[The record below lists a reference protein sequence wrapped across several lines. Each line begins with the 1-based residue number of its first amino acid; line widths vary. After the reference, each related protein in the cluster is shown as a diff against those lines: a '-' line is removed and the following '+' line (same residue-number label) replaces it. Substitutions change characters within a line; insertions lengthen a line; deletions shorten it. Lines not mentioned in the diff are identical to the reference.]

1 MDTTLIHIY
10 VERLANLLRNEA
22 RNAGAEYGLQPVQL
36 EALNYLNLCNRYSNT
51 PLGVTEY
58 LGLTKGTVSQSIKIL
73 ENKGLVE
80 KRSDKNDKRIV
91 HLKVTPAGKRLLK
104 RLHPSKLLNR
114 ACDDSSKQQALA
126 GNLKSLL
133 VKIQKETDLK
143 TFGVCHTCRY
153 NQAEENG
160 KFKCGLTQERLTKI
174 DIDLICREHAIRE

>member
-1 MDTTLIHIY
+1 MDTTLIHTYI
-10 VERLANLLRNEA
+10 ERLANLLRNEA

-91 HLKVTPAGKRLLK
+91 HLKVTPAGRRLLK
-104 RLHPSKLLNR
+104 RLHPSKILSR
-114 ACDDSSKQQALA
+114 ACDDSSNQQTLA

-133 VKIQKETDLK
+133 VKIQKDNDLK
-143 TFGVCHTCRY
+143 TFGVCHSCRY
-153 NQAEENG
+153 NQVEENG
-160 KFKCGLTQERLTKI
+160 TFKCGLTQERLTKT
-174 DIDLICREHAIRE
+174 DINLICREHAIRE